1 MAAARPRVS
10 VHNLDSDIVADGA
23 TTTLPLPDVMQ
34 SSIRPDIITFVHTN
48 MSKHS
53 RQPYAVSPVPSEP
66 CVAAAACSLR
76 RRSGDRWHRRIT
88 INQNRSA
95 VPSLVMA
102 RGHRIKSVPE
112 ISLSYG
118 E

>member
-1 MAAARPRVS
+1 
-10 VHNLDSDIVADGA
+10 
-23 TTTLPLPDVMQ
+23 MQ

-53 RQPYAVSPVPSEP
+53 RQPYAVSQVPSEP

-76 RRSGDRWHRRIT
+76 QRSGDRWHRRIT
-88 INQNRSA
+88 VNQNRYAASA

-102 RGHRIKSVPE
+102 RGHRIESVPA
-112 ISLSYG
+112 ISLFPIIFVCPLDSSSHTPHARNKRTWL
-118 E
+118 